1 MKEQILEVSLWYSSL
16 FNSNLRD
23 RKTIKSGMK
32 RVFHFLFHV
41 LFFTC
46 LYTNEFLSTDGDHK
60 STKANLKIL
69 SYFYIIT
76 WTHAVIYYSLC
87 AQLFFIFH
95 SHKNSIC
102 EFSLEMLVTCMR
114 LMIRFK
120 MHDVC
125 LWCIHL
131 NVDIKTEQSQWQQ

>member
-1 MKEQILEVSLWYSSL
+1 MSRMWNIKQFTTLKVLMKEQSLEVSLWYFSL

-60 STKANLKIL
+60 STKVNLKIL

-87 AQLFFIFH
+87 AQLFYLSLSQKFHLWIFTGNV
-95 SHKNSIC
+95 SH
-102 EFSLEMLVTCMR
+102 
-114 LMIRFK
+114 
-120 MHDVC
+120 MHE
-125 LWCIHL
+125 
-131 NVDIKTEQSQWQQ
+131 VDD

>member
-1 MKEQILEVSLWYSSL
+1 MKEQSLEVSLWYFSL

-60 STKANLKIL
+60 STKVNLKIL

-87 AQLFFIFH
+87 AQLFLSFTLTKIPFVNFH
-95 SHKNSIC
+95 WICKSECSHAWGWWLDLK
-102 EFSLEMLVTCMR
+102 CM
-114 LMIRFK
+114 MCVC
-120 MHDVC
+120 DVY
-125 LWCIHL
+125 I
-131 NVDIKTEQSQWQQ
+131 